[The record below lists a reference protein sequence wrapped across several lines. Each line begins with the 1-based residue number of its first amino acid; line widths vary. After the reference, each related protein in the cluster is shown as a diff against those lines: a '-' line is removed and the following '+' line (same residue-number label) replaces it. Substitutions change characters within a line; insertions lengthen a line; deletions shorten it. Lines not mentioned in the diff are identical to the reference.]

1 MAVKRGKVRQF
12 SRRRQLGSDCGR
24 TGRSEVRAKIMHK
37 KTIIALAIAGMVA
50 LGTAQGQQIVELKIG
65 NEQRVQIGEG
75 STAIGY
81 IEVPAGS

>member
-1 MAVKRGKVRQF
+1 
-12 SRRRQLGSDCGR
+12 
-24 TGRSEVRAKIMHK
+24 MHK